1 MRVFLAG
8 STGAIGRVLVPQLL
22 AAGHQVSGLARD
34 EAKARQIEAMGA
46 RAAVAEPFDRES
58 LIAAVRRCAPEV
70 VIHEL
75 TSLAGVPDFRHFDDY
90 FEQTNRMRTQVA
102 QSLLMAARIAGARRF
117 IAQSYCGWPYARI
130 GGPVKSEEDPLDRQP
145 PRAFRR
151 TLAAIRFL
159 EETVQSSHDLPALA
173 LRYGA
178 FYGPGTS
185 IARDGAA
192 VAMLR
197 ERRFPIVGDGG
208 GVWSF
213 IHVED
218 AARATVAA
226 MTRGNPGIYNVV
238 DDDPAPV
245 AEWLPA
251 LAVATAAPPPR
262 RVPTWLGWLLLG
274 EGGVSMMTKVRGG
287 SNAKA
292 RRELGWEPLYSS
304 WRRGFVEGL

>member
-1 MRVFLAG
+1 MKVFVAG
-8 STGAIGRVLVPQLL
+8 STGAIGRALVPRLV
-22 AAGHQVSGLARD
+22 AAGHEVAGLARD
-34 EAKARQIEAMGA
+34 EAKARQVEAMGA

-58 LIAAVRRCAPEV
+58 LIAAVRGFAPEV

-75 TSLAGVPDFRHFDDY
+75 TSLAGVPDFRRFDDY

-102 QSLLMAARIAGARRF
+102 QSLLAAARVAGARRF
-117 IAQSYCGWPYARI
+117 IAQSYCGWPYARV
-130 GGPVKSEEDPLDRQP
+130 GGPVKTEEDPLDRQP
-145 PRAFRR
+145 PHAFRR

-159 EETVQSSHDLPALA
+159 EETVQSSHDLPAFA

-192 VAMLR
+192 VAMVR
-197 ERRFPIVGDGG
+197 KRRFPIVGEGG

-218 AARATVAA
+218 AASATIAA
-226 MTRGNPGIYNVV
+226 MTRGEPGIYNVV

-251 LAVATAAPPPR
+251 LAAAIGAPPPP

-292 RRELGWEPLYSS
+292 RRELAWEPRYSS
-304 WRRGFVEGL
+304 WRVGFAEGL